1 MRKIKLIIEI
11 AKSLNKGP
19 VIKKEEL
26 MKIILMVDYRKS
38 FSFVEFNLIKI
49 KKL

>member
-19 VIKKEEL
+19 VIKKRGINENNIDGRL
-26 MKIILMVDYRKS
+26 
-38 FSFVEFNLIKI
+38 
-49 KKL
+49 